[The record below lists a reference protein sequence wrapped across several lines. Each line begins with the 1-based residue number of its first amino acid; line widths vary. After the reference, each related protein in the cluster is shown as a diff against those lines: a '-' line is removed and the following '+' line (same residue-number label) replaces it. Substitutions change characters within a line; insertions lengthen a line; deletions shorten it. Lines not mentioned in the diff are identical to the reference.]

1 MQLDEVPQSHSAD
14 NTPIGMLS
22 DGPDWTFALLSEYE
36 KEIDHGDIDEWSD
49 AGKTWPYNGACQ

>member
-36 KEIDHGDIDEWSD
+36 KEIDRVAKLYRLDTYPNQI
-49 AGKTWPYNGACQ
+49 